1 MPISHICNRGPER
14 LSSLVHPGTKGSTPR
29 TRMTQH
35 LWEQVGEGA
44 LALREV
50 KGGGMT
56 PLGLSET
63 PDQAHGGS
71 NEHGRCGLR
80 LKGER

>member
-1 MPISHICNRGPER
+1 
-14 LSSLVHPGTKGSTPR
+14 
-29 TRMTQH
+29 MTQH